1 VREVVDGVVQL
12 KSSPLSPNVY
22 LAGATVVDSGVR
34 RGAPRIIRQLRDRA
48 PAALVLTHVHP
59 PTQGGSAAICDALGL
74 ELWCGAGDA
83 KAAETGHVAA
93 TQPDHWFNPLQ
104 ERVFAGPGHL
114 VSRKLREGDRVEGFE
129 VLEVPGHSP
138 GHVALWREAD
148 RVLFCGDVFTNQNVW
163 TGVPGLREPP
173 EMFTPD
179 PARNRD
185 SARRLAALRPS
196 VTLFSHGR
204 PLRDP
209 DKLER
214 FAESLPG

>member
-1 VREVVDGVVQL
+1 VRDVADGVAQL

-22 LAGATVVDSGVR
+22 LAGGTVVDSGVR
-34 RGAPRIIRQLRDRA
+34 RGASRIIRQLRDRA

-59 PTQGGSAAICDALGL
+59 PTQGGSAAICNALGL

-83 KAAETGHVAA
+83 KAAETGNVAA
-93 TQPDHWFNPLQ
+93 TQPEHWFNPLQ

-114 VSRKLREGDRVEGFE
+114 VSRQLREGDHVEGFE

-179 PARNRD
+179 PARNRE